1 MGVKDVDITRR
12 CEVQSM
18 DLCVEAMDAVERIDK
33 LVPEKNALVV
43 KAYDALFELY
53 RSFADTGGSK

>member
-1 MGVKDVDITRR
+1 MKDVDITRR